1 MARVRMCQPTQ
12 TNQFKRQSIYL
23 RSKNCDLGSTDSGRN
38 PKSVLITGEGLRV
51 FKGKREDDEVSY
63 IKEKF
68 IGTR

>member
-1 MARVRMCQPTQ
+1 M
-12 TNQFKRQSIYL
+12 